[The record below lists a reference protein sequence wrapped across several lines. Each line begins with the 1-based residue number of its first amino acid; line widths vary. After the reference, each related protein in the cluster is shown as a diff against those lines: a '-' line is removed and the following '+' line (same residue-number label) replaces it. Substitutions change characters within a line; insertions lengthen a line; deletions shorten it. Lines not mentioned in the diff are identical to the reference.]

1 MLCFIDA
8 ALDTAWKWKCMG
20 GKKGVFIKNKEMFFI
35 RFCKTGCYKVSFI
48 REQIHDEPHYFSS
61 SLSSMQE

>member
-1 MLCFIDA
+1 
-8 ALDTAWKWKCMG
+8 MG

-61 SLSSMQE
+61 SLSPMQE